1 MPLEQYKKKRDFK
14 RTPEP
19 EGGTPRG
26 GSAEHGGQ
34 GGHPPSQAV
43 QAKKS
48 RKKLPRF
55 VVQEHHATS
64 LHWDFRL
71 ERDGVL
77 VSWAVP
83 KGIPPD
89 PKRNHLA
96 VHVED
101 HPLSYI
107 DFAGEIP
114 DGNYGAGAVT
124 VWDRGTYEVV
134 KWSDREV
141 MVDLHGKRV
150 EGRYVLFQ
158 TGGKN
163 WMIHRMDPPQDPGRE
178 AMPKQIEPMAAKLA
192 IGIPRNPES
201 FGFEFKWDGI
211 RAVAFCSGGRIRLQS
226 RSLEDITARYPELR
240 EMGAAIGSQELIL
253 DGEVIAVDKSG
264 RPSFEL
270 LQGRIGL
277 VNEAD
282 IRRKRKEIPVGYVIF
297 DLLYSDGR
305 STMPRPYSER
315 RRLLEALKL
324 KGRYW
329 QTPPSTIGDGEATLA
344 ASKALGFEGVMAK
357 RLDSGYQPGKRS
369 EAWLKIKNHKGQE
382 LVIGGWL
389 PGAGAREGRIGA
401 LLVGY
406 YDGPKLVYAGK
417 VGTGFTEKMLER
429 LQSLLEP
436 LRRDSS
442 PFDAGT
448 APPKGAIFVEPKL
461 IGEFEFAEWTR
472 SGQLRQ
478 PSFKGLREDK
488 GPQSVVR
495 ESST

>member
-1 MPLEQYKKKRDFK
+1 MPLEQYREKRDFE

-19 EGGTPRG
+19 ESGKPK
-26 GSAEHGGQ
+26 A
-34 GGHPPSQAV
+34 
-43 QAKKS
+43 AKK
-48 RKKLPRF
+48 KQPRF
-55 VVQEHHATS
+55 VIQEHHATS

-89 PKRNHLA
+89 PKQNHLA

-114 DGNYGAGAVT
+114 EGNYGAGEVT
-124 VWDRGTYEVV
+124 VWDKGTYEEI

-141 MVDLHGKRV
+141 MAVLHGKRV

-158 TGGKN
+158 TNGKN
-163 WMIHRMDPPQDPGRE
+163 WMIHRMDPPQDSQRE
-178 AMPKQIEPMAAKLA
+178 SMWKVVEPMQAKLEKA
-192 IGIPRNPES
+192 IPRDAQNY
-201 FGFEFKWDGI
+201 GFEFKWDGI
-211 RAVAFCSGGRIRLQS
+211 RAVAFSSGGRVRLQS
-226 RSLEDITARYPELR
+226 RSLEDITFRYPELR
-240 EMGAAIGSQELIL
+240 EMGIAIGSRELVL
-253 DGEVIAVDKSG
+253 DGEVIPVDKNG

-277 VNEAD
+277 VGEAD
-282 IRRKRKEIPVGYVIF
+282 IRRRMKEIPIGYVIF
-297 DLLYSDGR
+297 DLLYRDGH
-305 STMPRPYSER
+305 STMPLPYSER
-315 RRLLEALKL
+315 RRLLEGLKL
-324 KGRYW
+324 KGRFW
-329 QTPPSTIGDGEATLA
+329 QTLPTTIGDGTTTLE
-344 ASKALGFEGVMAK
+344 ASKKLGLEGVMAK
-357 RLDSGYQPGKRS
+357 RLDSTYQPGKRS
-369 EAWLKIKNHKGQE
+369 DAWLKIKNHQGQE

-436 LRRDSS
+436 LRRPSS
-442 PFDAGT
+442 PFDAGIPT
-448 APPKGAIFVEPKL
+448 PKGAIFVKAKL
-461 IGEFEFAEWTR
+461 VGEFEFSEWTR
-472 SGQLRQ
+472 TGHLRQ
-478 PSFKGLREDK
+478 PSFKGMREDK
-488 GPQSVVR
+488 DPKTVIR
-495 ESST
+495 ELPT

>member
-1 MPLEQYKKKRDFK
+1 MPLEQYRKKRDFGK
-14 RTPEP
+14 TPEP
-19 EGGTPRG
+19 AGEAPRKRG
-26 GSAEHGGQ
+26 
-34 GGHPPSQAV
+34 
-43 QAKKS
+43 
-48 RKKLPRF
+48 KLPRF

-107 DFAGEIP
+107 DFAGTIP
-114 DGNYGAGAVT
+114 EGNYGAGAVT
-124 VWDRGTYEVV
+124 VWDRGTYEEE
-134 KWSDREV
+134 KWSEREV
-141 MVDLHGKRV
+141 MVVLHGERV

-178 AMPKQIEPMAAKLA
+178 PLPERIEPMKARLAADL
-192 IGIPRNPES
+192 PRDATAY
-201 FGFEFKWDGI
+201 GFEFKWDGI
-211 RAVAFCSGGRIRLQS
+211 RALAYCSGGRVRLQS
-226 RSLEDITARYPELR
+226 RSFEDITSRYPELR
-240 EMGAAIGSQELIL
+240 EMGAAIGSHELVL
-253 DGEVIAVDKSG
+253 DGEVIAVGKDG

-270 LQGRIGL
+270 LQGRMGL
-277 VNEAD
+277 TAEGDV
-282 IRRKRKEIPVGYVIF
+282 RRRMKEIPVGYVIF
-297 DLLYSDGR
+297 DLLYLDGH
-305 STMPRPYSER
+305 STLPLPYSER
-315 RRLLEALKL
+315 RRLLEALEL
-324 KGRYW
+324 KGRFW
-329 QTPPSTIGDGEATLA
+329 QTPPSTSGDGEGTREASRQLA
-344 ASKALGFEGVMAK
+344 LEGVMAK
-357 RLDSGYQPGKRS
+357 RLDSAYLPGKRS
-369 EAWLKIKNHKGQE
+369 DAWLKIKNHQGQE

-406 YDGPKLVYAGK
+406 HDGPALVYAGK
-417 VGTGFTEKMLER
+417 VGTGFSERMLAH

-436 LRRDSS
+436 LRRESS

-448 APPKGAIFVEPKL
+448 RPPRAAVFTEPRL
-461 IGEFEFAEWTR
+461 VGEFQFAEWTK
-472 SGQLRQ
+472 SGQLRH
-478 PSFKGLREDK
+478 PAFKGLREDK
-488 GPQSVVR
+488 DPLTVVR
-495 ESST
+495 ESPTSPNL

>member
-1 MPLEQYKKKRDFK
+1 MPLEQYRKKRDFE

-19 EGGTPRG
+19 AGGAPK
-26 GSAEHGGQ
+26 A
-34 GGHPPSQAV
+34 AK
-43 QAKKS
+43 AKKE
-48 RKKLPRF
+48 KLPRF

-101 HPLSYI
+101 HPLSYF
-107 DFAGEIP
+107 DFAGQIP
-114 DGNYGAGAVT
+114 EGNYGAGEVS
-124 VWDRGTYEVV
+124 VWDQGTYEVI
-134 KWSDREV
+134 KWTEREV
-141 MVDLHGKRV
+141 MVVLHGERV

-178 AMPKQIEPMAAKLA
+178 PMPERIEPMAAKLA
-192 IGIPRNPES
+192 AGLPRNPES
-201 FGFEFKWDGI
+201 YGFEFKWDGI
-211 RAVAFCSGGRIRLQS
+211 RAVAFCSGGRIRLRS

-253 DGEVIAVDKSG
+253 DGEVIAVDKNG

-282 IRRKRKEIPVGYVIF
+282 IRRKMKEIPVGYVIF
-297 DLLYSDGR
+297 DLLYTDGH

-315 RRLLEALKL
+315 RRLLESLQL

-329 QTPPSTIGDGEATLA
+329 QTPPSSIGDGEATLA
-344 ASKALGFEGVMAK
+344 ASKKLGFEGVMAK
-357 RLDSGYQPGKRS
+357 RLDSSYQPGKRS
-369 EAWLKIKNHKGQE
+369 EAWLKIKNHQGQE

-401 LLVGY
+401 LLLGY
-406 YDGPKLVYAGK
+406 YDGPKLVYGGK
-417 VGTGFTEKMLER
+417 VGTGFTEKMLAR

-436 LRRDSS
+436 LRRDTS

-461 IGEFEFAEWTR
+461 VGEFEFAEWTR

-478 PSFKGLREDK
+478 PSFKGLRADK
-488 GPQSVVR
+488 DPRAVVR
-495 ESST
+495 ESPT

>member
-19 EGGTPRG
+19 EGT
-26 GSAEHGGQ
+26 
-34 GGHPPSQAV
+34 
-43 QAKKS
+43 AKPKES
-48 RKKLPRF
+48 KKKLPRF

-89 PKRNHLA
+89 PKRNNLA

-107 DFAGEIP
+107 DFAGDIP
-114 DGNYGAGAVT
+114 EGNYGAGQVT
-124 VWDRGTYEVV
+124 VWDKGGYEEI

-141 MVDLHGKRV
+141 MVVLHGRRV

-158 TGGKN
+158 TNGKN
-163 WMIHRMDPPQDPGRE
+163 WMIHRMDPPQDAGRE
-178 AMPKQIEPMAAKLA
+178 PMPERIEPMKAKLA
-192 IGIPRNPES
+192 LSLPRDS
-201 FGFEFKWDGI
+201 ASYGFEFKWDGV
-211 RAVAFCSGGRIRLQS
+211 RAIAFCSGGRVRLQS
-226 RSLEDITARYPELR
+226 RSLEDITARYPEVR
-240 EMGAAIGSQELIL
+240 EMGLAIGSHELVL
-253 DGEVIAVDKSG
+253 DGEVIAVDKNG

-277 VNEAD
+277 NSEAD
-282 IRRKRKEIPVGYVIF
+282 IRRKMKEIPVGYVLF
-297 DLLYSDGR
+297 DLLYLDGH
-305 STMPRPYSER
+305 STMALPYTER
-315 RRLLEALKL
+315 RRRLEDLKL

-329 QTPPSTIGDGEATLA
+329 QTPQATVGDGASTLET
-344 ASKALGFEGVMAK
+344 SKKLGVEGVMAK
-357 RLDSGYQPGKRS
+357 RLDSVYQPGKRPD
-369 EAWLKIKNHKGQE
+369 AWLKVKNHQGQE

-389 PGAGAREGRIGA
+389 PGAGVREGWVGA

-406 YDGPKLVYAGK
+406 FDGPDLVYAGK
-417 VGTGFTEKMLER
+417 VGTGFTDKMLER
-429 LQSLLEP
+429 LKSLLGP
-436 LRRDSS
+436 LRRDTS
-442 PFDAGT
+442 PFTGGLK
-448 APPKGAIFVEPKL
+448 PPKGAIFVEPKVV
-461 IGEFEFAEWTR
+461 GEFEFSEWTR
-472 SGQLRQ
+472 AGHLRQ

-488 GPQSVVR
+488 DARTVVR
-495 ESST
+495 ELPA

>member
-1 MPLEQYKKKRDFK
+1 MPLDQYKKKRDFK
-14 RTPEP
+14 QTPEP
-19 EGGTPRG
+19 EGVTEKPK
-26 GSAEHGGQ
+26 
-34 GGHPPSQAV
+34 
-43 QAKKS
+43 AKKS
-48 RKKLPRF
+48 KPARF
-55 VVQEHHATS
+55 VIQEHHATS

-83 KGIPPD
+83 KGVPPD
-89 PKRNHLA
+89 PKQNHLA

-107 DFAGEIP
+107 DFAGDIP
-114 DGNYGAGAVT
+114 EGNYGAGEVT
-124 VWDRGTYEVV
+124 VWDKGTYQEI

-141 MVDLHGKRV
+141 MVVLKGKRV

-178 AMPKQIEPMAAKLA
+178 PMPDRIDPMKARLA
-192 IGIPRNPES
+192 LGLPRDQQS
-201 FGFEFKWDGI
+201 YGFEFKWDGA
-211 RAVAFCSGGRIRLQS
+211 RAIAFCSGGRVRLQS
-226 RSLEDITARYPELR
+226 RSFEDITARYPEVR
-240 EMGAAIGSQELIL
+240 EMGEAVGSRELIL
-253 DGEVIAVDKSG
+253 DGEVIAVDKNG

-277 VNEAD
+277 NAEAD
-282 IRRKRKEIPVGYVIF
+282 IRRKMKEIPVGYMIF
-297 DLLYSDGR
+297 DLLYLDGR
-305 STMPRPYSER
+305 SRMPLPYAER
-315 RRLLEALKL
+315 RGLLDSLKL

-329 QTPPSTIGDGEATLA
+329 QTPPSTGGDGEGTLE
-344 ASKALGFEGVMAK
+344 ASRTLGLEGVMAK
-357 RLDSGYQPGKRS
+357 RLDSAYQPGKRS
-369 EAWLKIKNHKGQE
+369 DAWLKIKNHQGQE

-389 PGAGAREGRIGA
+389 PGAGVREGRIGA

-406 YDGPKLVYAGK
+406 YDGPKLVFAGK

-429 LQSLLEP
+429 LQSLLRP

-442 PFDAGT
+442 PFEAGLP
-448 APPKGAIFVEPKL
+448 PPKGAIFVEPRL
-461 IGEFEFAEWTR
+461 VGEFEFSEWTR
-472 SGQLRQ
+472 AGHLRQ

-488 GPQSVVR
+488 DPRSITR
-495 ESST
+495 ETPT

>member
-1 MPLEQYKKKRDFK
+1 MPLEQYKEKRDFK
-14 RTPEP
+14 KTPEP
-19 EGGTPRG
+19 EGATGK
-26 GSAEHGGQ
+26 A
-34 GGHPPSQAV
+34 A
-43 QAKKS
+43 A
-48 RKKLPRF
+48 RKTKLPRF

-101 HPLSYI
+101 HPLSYF

-114 DGNYGAGAVT
+114 EGNYGAGQVS
-124 VWDRGTYEVV
+124 VWDTGTYEVI
-134 KWSDREV
+134 KWTEREV
-141 MVDLHGKRV
+141 MVVLHGKRV
-150 EGRYVLFQ
+150 EGRYVLFH

-163 WMIHRMDPPQDPGRE
+163 WMIHRMDPPQDPGWE
-178 AMPKQIEPMAAKLA
+178 PMPERIEPMAAKLA
-192 IGIPRNPES
+192 LGIPRDQERY
-201 FGFEFKWDGI
+201 GFEFKWDGV
-211 RAVAFCSGGRIRLQS
+211 RGVAFCSGGRLRLQS
-226 RSLEDITARYPELR
+226 RTLEDITARYPELR
-240 EMGAAIGSQELIL
+240 EMAAAIGSRELVL

-282 IRRKRKEIPVGYVIF
+282 IRRKMREIPVGYVIF
-297 DLLYSDGR
+297 DLLYSDGH
-305 STMPRPYSER
+305 STLSLPYRER
-315 RRLLEALKL
+315 RRLLEALAL
-324 KGRYW
+324 KGRSW
-329 QTPPSTIGDGEATLA
+329 QTPPSTFGDGEATLV
-344 ASKALGFEGVMAK
+344 ASKKLGFEGLMAK
-357 RLDSGYQPGKRS
+357 RLDSTYQPGKRS
-369 EAWLKIKNHKGQE
+369 EAWLKIKNHQGQE

-389 PGAGAREGRIGA
+389 PGSGAREGRIGS

-406 YDGPKLVYAGK
+406 HDGPRLVYAGK
-417 VGTGFTEKMLER
+417 VGTGFSEKTLER

-436 LRRDSS
+436 LRRAQS
-442 PFDAGT
+442 PFEAGR
-448 APPKGAIFVEPKL
+448 APPKGAVFVEPKL
-461 IGEFEFAEWTR
+461 VGEFEFSEWTR

-488 GPQSVVR
+488 DPRAVVR
-495 ESST
+495 ESPTRPNL

>member
-1 MPLEQYKKKRDFK
+1 VPLEQYRKKRDFE

-19 EGGTPRG
+19 EGGAPKPAR
-26 GSAEHGGQ
+26 
-34 GGHPPSQAV
+34 
-43 QAKKS
+43 AKKQ
-48 RKKLPRF
+48 KLPRF
-55 VVQEHHATS
+55 VIQEHHATS

-101 HPLSYI
+101 HPLSYF
-107 DFAGEIP
+107 DFEGEIP
-114 DGNYGAGAVT
+114 EGNYGAGQVS
-124 VWDRGTYEVV
+124 VWDLGTYEVI
-134 KWSDREV
+134 KWSEREV
-141 MVDLHGKRV
+141 MVVLHGKRV

-158 TGGKN
+158 TDGKN
-163 WMIHRMDPPQDPGRE
+163 WMIHRMDPPQDTGWEP
-178 AMPKQIEPMAAKLA
+178 MPERIEPMAAKLA
-192 IGIPRNPES
+192 AGLPRDPENY
-201 FGFEFKWDGI
+201 GFEFKWDGV
-211 RAVAFCSGGRIRLQS
+211 RGVAFCSGGRVRLQS

-240 EMGAAIGSQELIL
+240 EMGAAIGAQELVL
-253 DGEVIAVDKSG
+253 DGEVIAIDKNG

-282 IRRKRKEIPVGYVIF
+282 IRRKMKEIPVGYVIF
-297 DLLYSDGR
+297 DLLYSDGH
-305 STMPRPYSER
+305 STMPLPYRER
-315 RRLLEALKL
+315 RRLLEALEL
-324 KGRYW
+324 KGRFW
-329 QTPPSTIGDGEATLA
+329 QTPPASIGDGESTLA
-344 ASKALGFEGVMAK
+344 ASKTLGFEGVMAK
-357 RLDSGYQPGKRS
+357 RLDSSYQPGKRS
-369 EAWLKIKNHKGQE
+369 EAWLKIKNHQGQE

-389 PGAGAREGRIGA
+389 PGSGAREGRIGS

-406 YDGPKLVYAGK
+406 YDGPQFVYAGK
-417 VGTGFTEKMLER
+417 VGTGFSEKMLER

-436 LRRDSS
+436 LRRAGS

-448 APPKGAIFVEPKL
+448 APPKGAIFVEPK
-461 IGEFEFAEWTR
+461 IVGEFEFSEWTR
-472 SGQLRQ
+472 AGQLRQ

-488 GPQSVVR
+488 DPKAVVR
-495 ESST
+495 ESPTGPNL

>member
-14 RTPEP
+14 QTPEP
-19 EGGTPRG
+19 EGGTEKPK
-26 GSAEHGGQ
+26 A
-34 GGHPPSQAV
+34 
-43 QAKKS
+43 S

-114 DGNYGAGAVT
+114 EGNYGAGAVA
-124 VWDRGTYEVV
+124 VWDQGTYEEI
-134 KWSDREV
+134 KWTEREV
-141 MVDLHGKRV
+141 MVVLHGKRV

-178 AMPKQIEPMAAKLA
+178 PMPEQIEPMKAKLA
-192 IGIPRNPES
+192 GSIPRDEQS
-201 FGFEFKWDGI
+201 YGFEFKWDGI
-211 RAVAFCSGGRIRLQS
+211 RAIAFCSGGRVRLQS
-226 RSLEDITARYPELR
+226 RSLEDITFRYPELR
-240 EMGAAIGSQELIL
+240 EMGAAIGSHELVL
-253 DGEVIAVDKSG
+253 DGEVIAVEKNG

-277 VNEAD
+277 MAEAD
-282 IRRKRKEIPVGYVIF
+282 IRRRMKEIPVGYVIF
-297 DLLYSDGR
+297 DLLYLDGH
-305 STMPRPYSER
+305 STVPLPYLER
-315 RRLLEALKL
+315 RRLLESLRL

-329 QTPPSTIGDGEATLA
+329 QTPPSTVADGAATLA
-344 ASKALGFEGVMAK
+344 ASQELGLEGVLAK
-357 RLDSGYQPGKRS
+357 RLDSTYQPGKRS
-369 EAWLKIKNHKGQE
+369 DAWLKIKNHQGQE

-389 PGAGAREGRIGA
+389 PGGGAREGRIGA

-429 LQSLLEP
+429 LHSLLKP

-442 PFDAGT
+442 PFDAGMP
-448 APPKGAIFVEPKL
+448 PPKGAIFAEPRL
-461 IGEFEFAEWTR
+461 VGEFEFTEWTR
-472 SGQLRQ
+472 SGHLRH
-478 PSFKGLREDK
+478 PAFKGLREDK
-488 GPQSVVR
+488 DPKTVVR
-495 ESST
+495 EMPT